1 MFGMSVNDVPG
12 WLVAIA
18 PRGIGVPVA
27 ATPGLVPHCD
37 VLTAEVLGVPLDVA
51 FGVLLVLLLLPHP
64 AAARIPA
71 IATTATP
78 VRTPRVYFRLVTYP
92 PPPGG

>member
-1 MFGMSVNDVPG
+1 
-12 WLVAIA
+12 
-18 PRGIGVPVA
+18 
-27 ATPGLVPHCD
+27 
-37 VLTAEVLGVPLDVA
+37 VLGVPLDAA